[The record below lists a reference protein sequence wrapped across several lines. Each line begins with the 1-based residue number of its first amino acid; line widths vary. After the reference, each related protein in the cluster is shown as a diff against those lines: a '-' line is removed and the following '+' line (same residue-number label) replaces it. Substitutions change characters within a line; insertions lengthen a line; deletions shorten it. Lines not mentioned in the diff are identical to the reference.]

1 MRDFEPPVTESAA
14 VAEARPAAPRAL
26 RAADHRNAVQAL
38 TRAFRDDPLMCY
50 IWPDDTMRRKLL
62 PIFMRG
68 AIQLAAPYRECFTTG
83 ETPLGAALWL
93 PPGKTKLPLPTV
105 LRIMLPDIWRW
116 RPGPLRRFA
125 GILDEFDK
133 KHRQAF
139 HNGGARE
146 HWYLMLLGVDPPH
159 QGRGLGGLLMSDVLT
174 RADSEGR
181 AAYLETQKAK
191 NVPFYEKH
199 GFAVVE
205 QFNCD
210 AGRGPECW
218 TMLRP
223 ARR

>member
-1 MRDFEPPVTESAA
+1 MPEPQTTDSTPA
-14 VAEARPAAPRAL
+14 AEARPASL
-26 RAADHRNAVQAL
+26 RPLRPEDRHTAVQAL
-38 TRAFRDDPLMCY
+38 TRAFWDDPLMRY
-50 IWPDDTMRRKLL
+50 IWPDDAARRKLL

-105 LRIMLPDIWRW
+105 LRIILPDIWRW
-116 RPGPLRRFA
+116 RPGSLRRFA
-125 GILDEFDK
+125 GLLDEFDK
-133 KHRQAF
+133 KHRHAF
-139 HNGGARE
+139 HNGGAHE

-174 RADSEGR
+174 RADSER
-181 AAYLETQKAK
+181 RPAYLETQKAK

-205 QFNCD
+205 HFNSD
-210 AGRGPECW
+210 GGRGPECW

-223 ARR
+223 A